1 MPDYDRWAAHGGHA
15 SFAMNHL
22 DDLEHGRACYERR
35 AWEEAYTALRC
46 ADRAD
51 SLAAGDLDRLANAA
65 YLTGR
70 ELESQRLLERLYR
83 IYCECDNRP
92 SAARYAF
99 WLALTSLLRGESG
112 RSSAWTTRGQRLVND
127 LDCVERGYLT
137 LSVAEQQLCEGH
149 ADAAL
154 AIAGQSLAIGELY
167 RDPDLTAAA
176 RHGQGR
182 ALIQR
187 GDVAAGLKC
196 LDETM
201 LAVVAG
207 ELLPI
212 MTALMY
218 CSVIDTC
225 QQVYALGRAREW
237 TAAFTSV
244 CEQQPDLAF
253 TGICLVHR
261 AEIFQRQG
269 EWREALAEARRA
281 CELARRADRKPP
293 GAGLYQQAEIHRLCG
308 EFEKAEDVYRAA
320 SERGFEPQPG
330 LALLRLAQGRSDVA
344 CAAIRRLTSTAS
356 DRVRR
361 AGILPAHFEI
371 MIACG
376 DIDEA
381 RRGRDQMR
389 ELAQAFDTDLLRA
402 VVAQADG
409 AIATAEGR
417 PNAALDP
424 LRRAFSLWQHLDA
437 PYEAARV
444 RVLIGHACRALGDE
458 EAAALEF
465 AAARSVFERLGARP
479 DVARLDAPHTP
490 AQSVSRPVLTP
501 RELDVLRLI
510 STGRTNKV
518 IAQELALSVRTI
530 DRHVTNILTKLDVRS
545 RTAATTYAHDHKLF

>member
-261 AEIFQRQG
+261 AEILQRQG

>member
-1 MPDYDRWAAHGGHA
+1 
-15 SFAMNHL
+15 MNHL
-22 DDLEHGRACYERR
+22 DDLARGRECYERR
-35 AWEEAYTALRC
+35 AWEEAYTALVY

-51 SLAAGDLDRLANAA
+51 PLAAADLDRLANAA

-70 ELESQRLLERLYR
+70 ELESQRMLERLYR
-83 IYCECDNRP
+83 ISCDCDNRP
-92 SAARYAF
+92 GAARYAF
-99 WLALTSLLRGESG
+99 WLALTCLLRGESG
-112 RSSAWTTRGQRLVND
+112 RSSAWTTRGQRLVDD

-137 LSVAEQQLCEGH
+137 LSVAEQQLREGH

-154 AIAGQSLAIGELY
+154 AIASQSLAIGELY
-167 RDPDLTAAA
+167 RDPDLTAAS

-225 QQVYALGRAREW
+225 QHVYALGRAREW

-261 AEIFQRQG
+261 AEILQRQG
-269 EWREALAEARRA
+269 EWREALVEARRA
-281 CELARRADRKPP
+281 CELAQRADRKPP
-293 GAGLYQQAEIHRLCG
+293 GAALYQQAEIHRLCG

-330 LALLRLAQGRSDVA
+330 LALLRLAQGRSDAA
-344 CAAIRRLTSTAS
+344 CAAMRRLTNTAS
-356 DRVRR
+356 DRMRR
-361 AGILPAHFEI
+361 AGILPAHFEV
-371 MIACG
+371 MLACG

-381 RRGRDQMR
+381 RRARDQMR
-389 ELAQAFDTDLLRA
+389 ELAEAFDTDLLRA
-402 VVAQADG
+402 LVAQADG

-417 PNAALDP
+417 PNTALDP
-424 LRRAFSLWQHLDA
+424 LRRAFTLWQHLDA
-437 PYEAARV
+437 PYEGARV
-444 RVLIGHACRALGDE
+444 RVLIGHACQALGDE
-458 EAAALEF
+458 EAAALEYE
-465 AAARSVFERLGARP
+465 AARSVFERLGARP
-479 DVARLDAPHTP
+479 DVARLNTPRTP
-490 AQSVSRPVLTP
+490 AQSAPRPILTE

-510 STGRTNKV
+510 STGRTNKA

>member
-1 MPDYDRWAAHGGHA
+1 
-15 SFAMNHL
+15 
-22 DDLEHGRACYERR
+22 
-35 AWEEAYTALRC
+35 
-46 ADRAD
+46 
-51 SLAAGDLDRLANAA
+51 
-65 YLTGR
+65 
-70 ELESQRLLERLYR
+70 
-83 IYCECDNRP
+83 
-92 SAARYAF
+92 
-99 WLALTSLLRGESG
+99 
-112 RSSAWTTRGQRLVND
+112 
-127 LDCVERGYLT
+127 
-137 LSVAEQQLCEGH
+137 
-149 ADAAL
+149 
-154 AIAGQSLAIGELY
+154 LY
-167 RDPDLTAAA
+167 RDPDLTAAS

-261 AEIFQRQG
+261 AEILQRQG
-269 EWREALAEARRA
+269 EWREALVEARRA
-281 CELARRADRKPP
+281 CELAQRADRKPP
-293 GAGLYQQAEIHRLCG
+293 GAALYQQAEIHRLCG

-330 LALLRLAQGRSDVA
+330 LALLRLAQGRSDAA
-344 CAAIRRLTSTAS
+344 CAAMRRLTSTAS
-356 DRVRR
+356 DRMRR
-361 AGILPAHFEI
+361 AGILPAHFEV
-371 MIACG
+371 MLACG

-381 RRGRDQMR
+381 RRARDQMR
-389 ELAQAFDTDLLRA
+389 ELAEAFDTDLLRA
-402 VVAQADG
+402 LVAQADG

-417 PNAALDP
+417 PNTALDP
-424 LRRAFSLWQHLDA
+424 LRRAFTLWQHLDA
-437 PYEAARV
+437 PYEGARV
-444 RVLIGHACRALGDE
+444 RVLIGHACQALGDE
-458 EAAALEF
+458 EAAALEYE
-465 AAARSVFERLGARP
+465 AARSVFERLGARP
-479 DVARLDAPHTP
+479 DVARLNTPRTP
-490 AQSVSRPVLTP
+490 AQSAPRPILTE

-510 STGRTNKV
+510 STGRTNKA

>member
-1 MPDYDRWAAHGGHA
+1 
-15 SFAMNHL
+15 
-22 DDLEHGRACYERR
+22 
-35 AWEEAYTALRC
+35 
-46 ADRAD
+46 
-51 SLAAGDLDRLANAA
+51 
-65 YLTGR
+65 
-70 ELESQRLLERLYR
+70 
-83 IYCECDNRP
+83 
-92 SAARYAF
+92 
-99 WLALTSLLRGESG
+99 
-112 RSSAWTTRGQRLVND
+112 
-127 LDCVERGYLT
+127 
-137 LSVAEQQLCEGH
+137 
-149 ADAAL
+149 
-154 AIAGQSLAIGELY
+154 
-167 RDPDLTAAA
+167 
-176 RHGQGR
+176 
-182 ALIQR
+182 
-187 GDVAAGLKC
+187 
-196 LDETM
+196 M

-261 AEIFQRQG
+261 AEILQRQG
-269 EWREALAEARRA
+269 EWREALVEARRA

-293 GAGLYQQAEIHRLCG
+293 GAALYQQAEIHRLCG

-330 LALLRLAQGRSDVA
+330 LALLRLAQGRSDAA
-344 CAAIRRLTSTAS
+344 CAAMRRLTNTAS
-356 DRVRR
+356 DRMRR
-361 AGILPAHFEI
+361 AGILPAHFEV
-371 MIACG
+371 MLACG

-381 RRGRDQMR
+381 RRARDQMR
-389 ELAQAFDTDLLRA
+389 ELAEAFDTDLLRA
-402 VVAQADG
+402 LVAQADG

-437 PYEAARV
+437 PYEGARV
-444 RVLIGHACRALGDE
+444 RVLIGHACQALGDE
-458 EAAALEF
+458 EAAALEYE
-465 AAARSVFERLGARP
+465 AARSVFERLGARP
-479 DVARLDAPHTP
+479 DVARLNAPHTP
-490 AQSVSRPVLTP
+490 QSAPRPILTE

-510 STGRTNKV
+510 STGRTNKA